1 MDRLRVGMDHEAGT
15 GVLAKCSSAPVA
27 SRVHRG
33 FTLIELMVTIT
44 LMGLLLALA
53 APAMLSWIRN
63 SKIRTTAE
71 GLQSGLRQAQAEALR
86 RSRQVSF
93 SLTDSKPTAAVS
105 DIEAKTDGSH
115 WVIHVLPSMATV
127 EAAELIESGVITD
140 IGSGVQTVGPA
151 TVCFNSLGRLVPND
165 TAGIKAATGG
175 ATCSVD
181 PDPAKAVL
189 YEIKSPNSDRPLNV
203 VVTVGGQVRMCD
215 PKKTFSSTHP
225 DGCA

>member
-1 MDRLRVGMDHEAGT
+1 MAIR
-15 GVLAKCSSAPVA
+15 
-27 SRVHRG
+27 HRG

-53 APAMLSWIRN
+53 APAMMSWIRN

-93 SLTDSKPTAAVS
+93 SLTDSKPTAAAPN
-105 DIEAKTDGSH
+105 IEAKADGTH
-115 WVIHVLPSMATV
+115 WVIHVLPSMAAQ
-127 EAAELIESGVITD
+127 EDPELIESGVITD
-140 IGSGVQTVGPA
+140 VDSGVQTTGPA
-151 TVCFNSLGRLVPND
+151 TVCFNSLGRLVAND
-165 TAGIKAATGG
+165 KQGVKTATGG

-181 PDPAKAVL
+181 ADPTKAVT
-189 YEIKSPNSDRPLNV
+189 YDIASPNADRPLKV

-215 PKKTFSSTHP
+215 PKKTFSSTYP

>member
-15 GVLAKCSSAPVA
+15 GVLAKCSSAPAA

-93 SLTDSKPTAAVS
+93 SLTDSKPTAA
-105 DIEAKTDGSH
+105 H
-115 WVIHVLPSMATV
+115 
-127 EAAELIESGVITD
+127 SGA
-140 IGSGVQTVGPA
+140 GPL
-151 TVCFNSLGRLVPND
+151 LGRIR
-165 TAGIKAATGG
+165 A
-175 ATCSVD
+175 
-181 PDPAKAVL
+181 PD
-189 YEIKSPNSDRPLNV
+189 
-203 VVTVGGQVRMCD
+203 
-215 PKKTFSSTHP
+215 
-225 DGCA
+225 